1 MFSVIMKI
9 NILMLLSFLMNIN
22 ILVLTKVQ
30 YNPNT
35 MLSQT
40 FAQIRNLSNQLPDPI
55 RADRAMH
62 QLLCTN
68 VKLTRKVLTKNLL
81 KTVMKKNIATNDVM
95 KYAKGVCKQ
104 NVKNTNLKA
113 MIHYAMKMKV
123 KDAEYDESITR
134 KIFNQKMSEYKSAT
148 VVGSLADVEFR
159 NIMKYEVES
168 VWSRG
173 KLKNKEKVFRI
184 MMKYAPMDENGNVRD
199 VIVTDEMLT
208 RMGEH
213 SEKNAK
219 VFGGVQ
225 INENE
230 TKAIKMDPEFR
241 IYKRIDAVDLEVEI
255 EKGCTKARYHFMSEK
270 EGGNIRNIQ
279 VPGDDDNIDSNN
291 NDRDTFKEF
300 DAENK
305 IANYANI
312 RATDL
317 PTVQRLFPP
326 QPSTIRRE
334 VIMQSIKDKMLNKV
348 HEYKEKHCNDKGFIK
363 NSNVT
368 RAVSDGIKS
377 IKERIRDKEVVVFAT
392 DKTGELSIDST
403 SNYLDALKK
412 HTVNDRKID
421 KKTVKTLENR
431 CNDHLKQFNKMFSV
445 GATFGHEQRVAN
457 ASTATNVPAPPLYGL
472 RKTHK
477 PVPDPPVRPVCGA
490 SNAPNSRLGHFLS
503 RIVNHFTDCTE
514 NSTECRSSEDMRAAF
529 STFNKLSK
537 STKLK
542 CQILSMDVKA
552 LYPSMSWEEII
563 KSVKWI
569 IMRSDMKIENVD
581 WFEAGKYLA
590 VMMTKEEIVEEG
602 LQHVVPK
609 REGGQRNISINYLR
623 HKKNEN
629 KWLPARRPGVRQQKK
644 MLALA
649 VSYGVYTVMSCH
661 T

>member
-173 KLKNKEKVFRI
+173 KLKNKEKVFRM

-219 VFGGVQ
+219 VFGGV
-225 INENE
+225 
-230 TKAIKMDPEFR
+230 
-241 IYKRIDAVDLEVEI
+241 
-255 EKGCTKARYHFMSEK
+255 
-270 EGGNIRNIQ
+270 
-279 VPGDDDNIDSNN
+279 
-291 NDRDTFKEF
+291 
-300 DAENK
+300 
-305 IANYANI
+305 
-312 RATDL
+312 
-317 PTVQRLFPP
+317 
-326 QPSTIRRE
+326 
-334 VIMQSIKDKMLNKV
+334 
-348 HEYKEKHCNDKGFIK
+348 
-363 NSNVT
+363 
-368 RAVSDGIKS
+368 
-377 IKERIRDKEVVVFAT
+377 
-392 DKTGELSIDST
+392 
-403 SNYLDALKK
+403 
-412 HTVNDRKID
+412 
-421 KKTVKTLENR
+421 
-431 CNDHLKQFNKMFSV
+431 
-445 GATFGHEQRVAN
+445 
-457 ASTATNVPAPPLYGL
+457 
-472 RKTHK
+472 
-477 PVPDPPVRPVCGA
+477 
-490 SNAPNSRLGHFLS
+490 
-503 RIVNHFTDCTE
+503 
-514 NSTECRSSEDMRAAF
+514 
-529 STFNKLSK
+529 
-537 STKLK
+537 
-542 CQILSMDVKA
+542 
-552 LYPSMSWEEII
+552 
-563 KSVKWI
+563 
-569 IMRSDMKIENVD
+569 
-581 WFEAGKYLA
+581 
-590 VMMTKEEIVEEG
+590 
-602 LQHVVPK
+602 
-609 REGGQRNISINYLR
+609 
-623 HKKNEN
+623 
-629 KWLPARRPGVRQQKK
+629 
-644 MLALA
+644 
-649 VSYGVYTVMSCH
+649 
-661 T
+661 

>member
-1 MFSVIMKI
+1 MFSVNMQI

-134 KIFNQKMSEYKSAT
+134 KIFNQKMSEYKNAT

-173 KLKNKEKVFRI
+173 KLKNKEKVFRM

-225 INENE
+225 IDENE
-230 TKAIKMDPEFR
+230 TK
-241 IYKRIDAVDLEVEI
+241 
-255 EKGCTKARYHFMSEK
+255 GS
-270 EGGNIRNIQ
+270 
-279 VPGDDDNIDSNN
+279 
-291 NDRDTFKEF
+291 
-300 DAENK
+300 
-305 IANYANI
+305 
-312 RATDL
+312 
-317 PTVQRLFPP
+317 
-326 QPSTIRRE
+326 
-334 VIMQSIKDKMLNKV
+334 
-348 HEYKEKHCNDKGFIK
+348 
-363 NSNVT
+363 
-368 RAVSDGIKS
+368 
-377 IKERIRDKEVVVFAT
+377 
-392 DKTGELSIDST
+392 
-403 SNYLDALKK
+403 
-412 HTVNDRKID
+412 
-421 KKTVKTLENR
+421 
-431 CNDHLKQFNKMFSV
+431 
-445 GATFGHEQRVAN
+445 
-457 ASTATNVPAPPLYGL
+457 
-472 RKTHK
+472 
-477 PVPDPPVRPVCGA
+477 
-490 SNAPNSRLGHFLS
+490 
-503 RIVNHFTDCTE
+503 
-514 NSTECRSSEDMRAAF
+514 
-529 STFNKLSK
+529 
-537 STKLK
+537 
-542 CQILSMDVKA
+542 
-552 LYPSMSWEEII
+552 
-563 KSVKWI
+563 
-569 IMRSDMKIENVD
+569 
-581 WFEAGKYLA
+581 
-590 VMMTKEEIVEEG
+590 
-602 LQHVVPK
+602 
-609 REGGQRNISINYLR
+609 
-623 HKKNEN
+623 
-629 KWLPARRPGVRQQKK
+629 
-644 MLALA
+644 
-649 VSYGVYTVMSCH
+649 
-661 T
+661 